1 MFAITW
7 IQMTL
12 HHFDG
17 PLSQFPQA
25 LYFLCPVRVS
35 NGKDL
40 FVWNVVVFFFLPYGR
55 KSKSSLTWTVFFSS
69 CLCQVILQYR
79 YYTNPRS
86 LVNMKDMV
94 IFMIR
99 KVNTATVNLR
109 TFTVA
114 LTHPHSPPPRVF
126 LNFELITIS
135 ATAYYYVTIKKQG
148 HKPRFEPEAHKTKG
162 IGLFL

>member
-1 MFAITW
+1 
-7 IQMTL
+7 
-12 HHFDG
+12 
-17 PLSQFPQA
+17 
-25 LYFLCPVRVS
+25 
-35 NGKDL
+35 
-40 FVWNVVVFFFLPYGR
+40 
-55 KSKSSLTWTVFFSS
+55 
-69 CLCQVILQYR
+69 
-79 YYTNPRS
+79 
-86 LVNMKDMV
+86 MKDMV

-135 ATAYYYVTIKKQG
+135 AYYYFTIKKQG
-148 HKPRFEPEAHKTKG
+148 HKARFEPEAHKTKG